1 MFNNLRWLLIT
12 LLLSLTGINFILVGC
27 GKDTEK
33 KNPTVTNLTDNEKIS
48 FWSKELWE
56 WKEGDGNN
64 AKKVSKMPEALL
76 GLTELKATEVFIEL
90 LLKQPTTFIRHRSAI
105 ALGEILD
112 PKAIEPLSISA
123 INDKDPIVRAGSV
136 WALGQLKAK
145 SKLSLIVALTKN
157 ESIAIQQHAVNA
169 LGEIGDRES
178 LPILNEII
186 NDKTRNQIVIGEAK
200 KAIEKIQ
207 KGEVGK

>member
-1 MFNNLRWLLIT
+1 MFNKLRYLLIT
-12 LLLSLTGINFILVGC
+12 LLLSLIGMNFILAGC
-27 GKDTEK
+27 GKDTEEQ
-33 KNPTVTNLTDNEKIS
+33 NPIATSLSDNDKIAL
-48 FWSKELWE
+48 WSKALWE
-56 WKEGDGNN
+56 WKEGNGNN
-64 AKKVSKMPEALL
+64 AKKVSGMNKALL